1 MVIRFVIRIFTYIT
15 NLICPNWTRVNITK
29 SITDDADEYYSDD
42 NSDDNSGDEIVDDER
57 DENNNLYTKNI
68 INIYPFKKSQSYT
81 INRYYCGACSENI
94 QYPQHM
100 YSDKVYCSIS
110 CRNHQIKCD
119 ENSNKKGKHHSF
131 SI

>member
-15 NLICPNWTRVNITK
+15 NLICPTWVRFNTTK
-29 SITDDADEYYSDD
+29 SITDYADEYY
-42 NSDDNSGDEIVDDER
+42 SDDNSGDEIVDDEH

-68 INIYPFKKSQSYT
+68 ITKYPFKKSQSYT
-81 INRYYCGACSENI
+81 INRYYCGFCSGNI
-94 QYPQHM
+94 QYPQYM

-110 CRNHQIKCD
+110 CRNHQIKLD
-119 ENSNKKGKHHSF
+119 ENSNKNGKHHSF